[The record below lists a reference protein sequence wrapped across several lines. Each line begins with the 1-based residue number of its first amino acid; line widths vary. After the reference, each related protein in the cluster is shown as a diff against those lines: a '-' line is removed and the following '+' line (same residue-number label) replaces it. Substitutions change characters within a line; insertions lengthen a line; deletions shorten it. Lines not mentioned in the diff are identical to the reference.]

1 MVVQTRVNDETRI
14 ARRDASDD
22 ALAVRSRDS
31 RLVSRT
37 LAGDEEAFE
46 NLVRLYFTRIRALVY
61 HHLHRED
68 ELDDALQEIFLK
80 AYQALP
86 RFRKR
91 SNFYTWLYRIAS
103 NYCIDRLRKKRL
115 DLVSL
120 DIPEGRDALEAR
132 LPESPDSPEQNFDS
146 SERVEMVRLALT
158 KLDPLFQNILVL
170 RELEGLTYE
179 EISESLGIGIGTV
192 KSRLAR
198 ARGELK
204 RVLEDMNII

>member
-1 MVVQTRVNDETRI
+1 M
-14 ARRDASDD
+14 
-22 ALAVRSRDS
+22 AVRARDS

-37 LAGDEEAFE
+37 LAGDGEAFE
-46 NLVRLYFTRIRALVY
+46 DLVLLYYDRIRALVY

-86 RFRKR
+86 NFRKR

-115 DLVSL
+115 ELISL
-120 DIPEGRDALEAR
+120 DASESRDSIEAR
-132 LPESPDSPEQNFDS
+132 LPGSPNSPEDSFTS
-146 SERVEMVRLALT
+146 SERVKLVRMALD
-158 KLDPLFQNILVL
+158 KLDPIYQNILVL

-179 EISESLGIGIGTV
+179 ELVESLDIGIGTV

-198 ARGELK
+198 ARAELK
-204 RVLEDMNII
+204 KILEEMDVI